1 MLGITSKGAIY
12 TTTYLAAY
20 VCPQRGPINLQKSVS
35 KKNPFHKFT
44 EAMLRLQPY
53 AFQARHFQGIRLN
66 ALELPP

>member
-1 MLGITSKGAIY
+1 MPATWPHKF
-12 TTTYLAAY
+12 TE
-20 VCPQRGPINLQKSVS
+20 VRFK

-53 AFQARHFQGIRLN
+53 AFQARHFQGIRLS